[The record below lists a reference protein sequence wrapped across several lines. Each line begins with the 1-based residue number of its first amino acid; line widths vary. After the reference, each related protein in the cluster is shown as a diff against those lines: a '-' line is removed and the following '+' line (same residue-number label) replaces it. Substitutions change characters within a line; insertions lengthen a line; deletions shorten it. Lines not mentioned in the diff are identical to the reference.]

1 MQIIGSGQI
10 VTLVTSVVP
19 AFFSC
24 IALFICFFCLALLLL
39 LLYSL
44 ECAGGFRSCG
54 SDHGLCP
61 LDSHKPLI
69 KAKPVFAAAQTFL
82 RKASRL
88 DRNFKCFGAVTFVPY
103 FRRGCFVSVRTK
115 FGRVPPKKIKTAPH
129 ETLLFRTMLLFLLLS
144 FYLRKLLLLRRYSF
158 LRYMSLRHQTGV
170 CLRVPGSLEG
180 FHRRFL
186 LQ

>member
-1 MQIIGSGQI
+1 MQIIGSFQI
-10 VTLVTSVVP
+10 VTGVTSVVP

-61 LDSHKPLI
+61 LDSHKPL
-69 KAKPVFAAAQTFL
+69 K
-82 RKASRL
+82 RL

-103 FRRGCFVSVRTK
+103 FRRGCFVSVLTK
-115 FGRVPPKKIKTAPH
+115 FGRVPPQKIKTAPH

>member
-1 MQIIGSGQI
+1 MQIIGSFQI
-10 VTLVTSVVP
+10 VTGVTSVVP

-61 LDSHKPLI
+61 LDSHKPL
-69 KAKPVFAAAQTFL
+69 K
-82 RKASRL
+82 RL
-88 DRNFKCFGAVTFVPY
+88 DRNFYMGALLLLFGLSGFMQSC
-103 FRRGCFVSVRTK
+103 RRGCFVSDLTK
-115 FGRVPPKKIKTAPH
+115 FGRVPQKNKNSTARN
-129 ETLLFRTMLLFLLLS
+129 LLFRTMLLFLLLS